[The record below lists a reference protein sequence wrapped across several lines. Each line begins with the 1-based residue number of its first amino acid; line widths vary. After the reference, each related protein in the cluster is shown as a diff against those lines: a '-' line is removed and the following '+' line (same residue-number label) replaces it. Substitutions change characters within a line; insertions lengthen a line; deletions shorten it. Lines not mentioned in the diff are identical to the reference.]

1 MSAALRRNLHENTV
15 GQFSF
20 HEMNH
25 PALHETPDPS
35 FFVLI
40 PDRPWTISSAR
51 RTLSRSAIHRLIRQ
65 PIRMPVLFPQ
75 HVLNLE

>member
-1 MSAALRRNLHENTV
+1 MSAALRRNLHENAIR
-15 GQFSF
+15 QFAL
-20 HEMNH
+20 HKMDH

-40 PDRPWTISSAR
+40 RSRPWTISSAR
-51 RTLSRSAIHRLIRQ
+51 RTLSRSTIHRLIRQ
-65 PIRMPVLFPQ
+65 PVRMPVLFPQ